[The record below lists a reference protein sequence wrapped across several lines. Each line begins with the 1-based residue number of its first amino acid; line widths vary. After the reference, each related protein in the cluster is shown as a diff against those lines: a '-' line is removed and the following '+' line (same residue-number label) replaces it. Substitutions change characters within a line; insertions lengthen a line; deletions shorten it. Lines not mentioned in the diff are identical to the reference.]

1 MKKINIKIYI
11 SAAFIALAASS
22 CTDLDVDIK
31 SQYTSYPDSEIAVE
45 AKTSDVYYA
54 FRGVLGRRYNEAMTL
69 SSDECMGVSFDGDYY
84 DSGNYAHPSLHNF
97 MADDACMGYWS
108 DLTSG
113 ITKCNQVIV
122 DLGGEEEAVN
132 APVRAI
138 RAFYHFILM
147 DSYGDVPILDHA
159 LEADEVLNRSS
170 RADVAEWIESEL
182 LTILDNMPTNVDA
195 STYGKP
201 TYWMVNAL
209 LAKLYINWNVYTK
222 DVTNSSWST
231 TDVNEKLDDCVSAC
245 DEIIQSGF
253 FNLSDDYLTKFYPSN
268 GYSIKDFI
276 YAMPYTAANKDGLTY
291 GRFRTWRKGDS
302 DGNSGAGLYG
312 MPLAKSAAGNF
323 AVNPEFAELFNL
335 AGDRRN
341 EAIFKD
347 ALYQYDPATYQVT
360 TTPFVYKGE
369 PVVLTKSIVLA
380 VEDENLNVGNTES
393 GWSQGYRFNKFIMD
407 PNDYGLYSRCQ
418 DNDVPIFRYAD
429 ILLTKC
435 EAILRGANATNG
447 DTPMGLFNQIRS
459 YVNAPAISSK
469 PTLDELLDER
479 GREFFDENWRR
490 NDLIRFGHFE
500 EDWGYKN
507 AINPNAKTDYTK
519 RIFPVPTGVLNENTN
534 WTQNSGY

>member
-1 MKKINIKIYI
+1 MKKINIKNYI

-108 DLTSG
+108 DLASG

-159 LEADEVLNRSS
+159 LEADEVLNRSP

-182 LTILDNMPTNVDA
+182 LTIRDNMPTNVDA

-222 DVTNSSWST
+222 DVTNSSWSA

-253 FNLSDDYLTKFYPSN
+253 FNLSDDYLTKFYPTN

-335 AGDRRN
+335 DGDRRN

-380 VEDENLNVGNTES
+380 VEDENLNVGNTVS

-459 YVNAPAISSK
+459 YVNAPAISSE

-534 WTQNSGY
+534 WTQNTGY